1 MKKLSAAEQ
10 RLIENATLMGASHII
25 FKKLQDIGIVNY
37 QLGKLIVMSS
47 GESLTTSQMDDS
59 LPYPVYGGGGLVG
72 YYSRY
77 LFDSPK
83 IVIGRVGARCGCVF
97 VTEHKAWV
105 TDNALVVTKTSN
117 LVDDGYLVHAL
128 RYLNLRQQANQAA
141 QPVISQ
147 KNINLLLIPVPSIEV
162 QKSIDNFL
170 NVVER
175 RQQENKSEILPS
187 LPSPLGAI
195 RRIVARIEELAA
207 KVAEAR
213 GLRRQSIEEAEVLL
227 NASAFK
233 AFTKFDS
240 KNLVLIESICE
251 VKGGIQKS
259 SDRTPGANPRRY
271 ITVAH
276 VQRNW
281 IDTGDPRYFEV
292 SDEELER
299 WRLLSG
305 DVLIIEGNGS
315 ADHIGRTALFTG
327 EIEDCVH
334 QNHVIRVRPNQSKLM
349 PEYLNTYL
357 NSPLGRDQ
365 MLKLSR
371 TTSGLFTLSVGRIK
385 SIKISAPPLPEQRH
399 IVVYL
404 NNLHAKV
411 DALKRLQTETA
422 AEMDA
427 LLPSILDKAFKGEL

>member
-1 MKKLSAAEQ
+1 MKKLTAAEQ

-37 QLGKLIVMSS
+37 QLSELIVMSS

-105 TDNALVVTKTSN
+105 TDNALVINKTSN

-147 KNINLLLIPVPSIEV
+147 KNINFLLIPVPSIEV

-187 LPSPLGAI
+187 LPPPLGAI
-195 RRIVARIEELAA
+195 RRIVAQIEELAA
-207 KVAEAR
+207 KVEEAR
-213 GLRRQSIEEAEVLL
+213 GLRRQSVEETEALL
-227 NASAFK
+227 GATLGHVFNGNSLKWELTTVNKLCDNPQYGYTESAQHDKVGPKFLRITDIQDGHVNWDTVPHCTCDAS
-233 AFTKFDS
+233 
-240 KNLVLIESICE
+240 NLEKYRLQKGDILFARTGATTGKSFLIDECPDAVFASYLIKLKVRQFVIPE
-251 VKGGIQKS
+251 FL
-259 SDRTPGANPRRY
+259 Y
-271 ITVAH
+271 
-276 VQRNW
+276 W
-281 IDTGDPRYFEV
+281 YFQSPQYWTQV
-292 SDEELER
+292 R
-299 WRLLSG
+299 
-305 DVLIIEGNGS
+305 EGKEGS
-315 ADHIGRTALFTG
+315 A
-327 EIEDCVH
+327 
-334 QNHVIRVRPNQSKLM
+334 QPNMNGQ
-349 PEYLNTYL
+349 
-357 NSPLGRDQ
+357 
-365 MLKLSR
+365 KLSKIKVVFPD
-371 TTSGLFTLSVGRIK
+371 SQCEQQRIV
-385 SIKISAPPLPEQRH
+385 A
-399 IVVYL
+399 YL
-404 NNLHAKV
+404 DNLQAKV
-411 DALKRLQTETA
+411 DALKRLQAETA
-422 AEMDA
+422 AELDA